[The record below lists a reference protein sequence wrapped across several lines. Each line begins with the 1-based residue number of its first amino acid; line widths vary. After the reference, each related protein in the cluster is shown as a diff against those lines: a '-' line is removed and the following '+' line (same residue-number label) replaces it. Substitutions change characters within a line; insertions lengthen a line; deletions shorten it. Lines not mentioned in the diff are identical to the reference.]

1 MLGSRMVQG
10 LKHDTQFARNTC
22 SVMSVLVAVAK
33 VRSAVVVIPNYFSF
47 PRITCIASVS
57 ELEAFRICL

>member
-1 MLGSRMVQG
+1 
-10 LKHDTQFARNTC
+10 
-22 SVMSVLVAVAK
+22 MSVLVAVAK